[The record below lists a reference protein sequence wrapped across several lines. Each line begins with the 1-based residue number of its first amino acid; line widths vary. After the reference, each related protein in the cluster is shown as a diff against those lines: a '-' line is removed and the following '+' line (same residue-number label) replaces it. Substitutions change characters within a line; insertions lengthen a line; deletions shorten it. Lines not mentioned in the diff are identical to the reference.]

1 MGFKINVNTRTD
13 TAEGLEEKRY
23 LLKVSKVEPW
33 LNDIEEQVGI
43 IIRFTCHDTAN
54 PEVVEGQSYDRF
66 PNSAK
71 MIWKLRGF
79 LYAAGVRKK
88 SAFEIDSDELLNKE
102 CLGDLTWYKGNK
114 GNLPN
119 WKFYALDEAP
129 EEAPAVSSD
138 AKSEEE
144 APAPD
149 DDDTP
154 F

>member
-43 IIRFTCHDTAN
+43 IVRFTCHDIEN
-54 PEVVEGQSYDRF
+54 PDVVEGQSNDRF
-66 PNSAK
+66 PDEAK
-71 MIWKLRGF
+71 MLWKLRGF
-79 LYAAGVRKK
+79 LYAIGVRKS
-88 SAFEIDSDELLNKE
+88 SAFSLDSEELLGKS

-119 WKFYALDEAP
+119 WKYYSIDEAP
-129 EEAPAVSSD
+129 AETPNVSGGTP
-138 AKSEEE
+138 SEETPPSE
-144 APAPD
+144 D
-149 DDDTP
+149 EDDTP